1 MPGYPARSD
10 RTGKVLRPRATTS
23 RRCSS
28 PTSTPA
34 PTRPAVKPTATF
46 RISERA
52 TPRRSSEFQ
61 IRCHRIDAGAC
72 TGIVDVAARRARDAD
87 AADDAALR
95 LDRPA
100 AAQPQR
106 FGAEVGAIGLAAR
119 LGGFAEGQVVGADA
133 DGGPGIAPRGLGRV
147 ENGRAAC

>member
-72 TGIVDVAARRARDAD
+72 TGIDAVAA
-87 AADDAALR
+87 
-95 LDRPA
+95 DRSEEHTSELQSLMRISYA
-100 AAQPQR
+100 VFCLKKKKKNNKKHYDNIHR
-106 FGAEVGAIGLAAR
+106 
-119 LGGFAEGQVVGADA
+119 
-133 DGGPGIAPRGLGRV
+133 
-147 ENGRAAC
+147 

>member
-61 IRCHRIDAGAC
+61 IRCHRIDAGPC
-72 TGIVDVAARRARDAD
+72 TGIADVAARRARAAD
-87 AADDAALR
+87 APDDAALR
-95 LDRPA
+95 LDRHSA
-100 AAQPQR
+100 AHHPR
-106 FGAEVGAIGLAAR
+106 FGDEVGGIGLAAL
-119 LGGFAEGQVVGADA
+119 LGGFVEG
-133 DGGPGIAPRGLGRV
+133 
-147 ENGRAAC
+147 

>member
-1 MPGYPARSD
+1 MPGYPALSD
-10 RTGKVLRPRATTS
+10 RTGKVVRPRATTS
-23 RRCSS
+23 RLCSS

-72 TGIVDVAARRARDAD
+72 TAIVDVAAPRARDAD

-95 LDRPA
+95 LDRHA
-100 AAQPQR
+100 AAPHQR
-106 FGAEVGAIGLAAR
+106 SGAEVGGIALAHR
-119 LGGFAEGQVVGADA
+119 LGGFAEGEGVGAEA
-133 DGGPGIAPRGLGRV
+133 DGGDRKSVVWG
-147 ENGRAAC
+147 

>member
-1 MPGYPARSD
+1 MLAHRVTNALVGWRLGPSVSGASGRQE
-10 RTGKVLRPRATTS
+10 
-23 RRCSS
+23 

-95 LDRPA
+95 LDRHA
-100 AAQPQR
+100 AAQHQR
-106 FGAEVGAIGLAAR
+106 FGDEVGGIGLAAR
-119 LGGFAEGQVVGADA
+119 LGGFAERSEEHTSELPSLMRTSYAV
-133 DGGPGIAPRGLGRV
+133 
-147 ENGRAAC
+147 